1 MLICGFLYNNTMNLD
16 KDQIREIV
24 TKIVNELFS
33 EKETISSSS
42 KNLLI
47 LFTGSLANYDTVM
60 CQLRSIASENYN
72 ITLVLSE
79 SFAKLKSTDEMRKEF
94 NPSRILTSLNI
105 YQIADEVKKS
115 DLILI
120 PFLTRNTVAK
130 VLNAIT
136 DTVPSNLFF
145 TALMLKKKIIA
156 VRDGADPEMLD
167 CTHCYTPNAP
177 AFFQLLMQKN
187 LELLKQIGV
196 ELIKSDQLEE
206 AVEIFFSNKK
216 QSVTTQSMPQKLKR
230 KIITSEDI
238 KKTLKNKEK
247 YLHVSPNAI
256 ITDIAKEMAKKE
268 GIEIIRI

>member
-1 MLICGFLYNNTMNLD
+1 MNLD

-79 SFAKLKSTDEMRKEF
+79 SFSKLKSTDEMRKEF
-94 NPSRILTSLNI
+94 NPDRILTSLDN
-105 YQIADEVKKS
+105 YQIADEIRKT
-115 DLILI
+115 DLILV

-136 DTVPSNLFF
+136 DTVPTNLIF

-167 CTHCYTPNAP
+167 CIH
-177 AFFQLLMQKN
+177 
-187 LELLKQIGV
+187 
-196 ELIKSDQLEE
+196 
-206 AVEIFFSNKK
+206 
-216 QSVTTQSMPQKLKR
+216 
-230 KIITSEDI
+230 
-238 KKTLKNKEK
+238 
-247 YLHVSPNAI
+247 
-256 ITDIAKEMAKKE
+256 
-268 GIEIIRI
+268 